1 MELANNL
8 LTLSDHQQLRQA
20 TTVTELPPRLQSL
33 LEFTDAIQPITAG
46 TKMTNQ
52 PTRLLFNSPALTHN
66 SITCQSSPY
75 QYSLPTPPGTQLPTS
90 HTLEHKL
97 IFTVTP
103 PPTSQPASDELWADC
118 APTTLLIQS
127 EHHFPLPSI
136 DNTTRTP
143 TPGTWLHSLLHQLLF
158 RKHELLE
165 HVPPHY
171 LEDFPCLTDTAEFL
185 QLTSFPH
192 GQCYD
197 PHLSNQPTSVT
208 VSLSPTAYILATHTS
223 LISIPLLATETRRGI
238 TVPKQ
243 ALLYLRPA
251 HRSLLGAA
259 QATNTLFSNPPHPSL
274 PPISVQNKTRQVRLG
289 SNTGQRPTL
298 QQLLD
303 WSYHLLT
310 TDSLLSQLSL
320 TKSRPP
326 RK

>member
-1 MELANNL
+1 MIFVL
-8 LTLSDHQQLRQA
+8 LFA
-20 TTVTELPPRLQSL
+20 TTATAYTHASL
-33 LEFTDAIQPITAG
+33 FVGSVRGGEETA
-46 TKMTNQ
+46 
-52 PTRLLFNSPALTHN
+52 
-66 SITCQSSPY
+66 
-75 QYSLPTPPGTQLPTS
+75 TPPGTQLPS
-90 HTLEHKL
+90 AHPSDHKL
-97 IFTVTP
+97 VFTITP
-103 PPTSQPASDELWADC
+103 PPTSQPASEELWADC
-118 APTTLLIQS
+118 APTTILIQS

-136 DNTTRTP
+136 DNATRSP

-171 LEDFPCLTDTAEFL
+171 LEDFPCLADTTEFL

-223 LISIPLLATETRRGI
+223 LLSIPLLATETRRGV

-259 QATNTLFSNPPHPSL
+259 QATNTLFSNPPLPSL
-274 PPISVQNKTRQVRLG
+274 PPITIQNKTGQVRLG
-289 SNTGQRPTL
+289 TNAGQRPTL
-298 QQLLD
+298 QQLLA

-320 TKSRPP
+320 TKPRPL
-326 RK
+326 RKQNTIPPQAL